1 MCHLLFSISIL
12 RNRTSSWHAGCIIDP
27 VLGKA
32 FDIMKPK
39 PGKPGLVDVGDA
51 DFEPQVLQA
60 KQPVVVAFWAPW
72 SRPCQIFE
80 AALDEVAVACAG
92 RVKVVRINADD
103 HPDLSMWYDIQS
115 IPSLLIF
122 VEGILRDKVVGTVSK
137 EGILTKL
144 RPLVPGLD
152 SPAPPMA
159 SAIQPAN
166 AAIIS
171 IDLRRHH
178 ARK

>member
-1 MCHLLFSISIL
+1 MCI
-12 RNRTSSWHAGCIIDP
+12 RGR
-27 VLGKA
+27 
-32 FDIMKPK
+32 
-39 PGKPGLVDVGDA
+39 
-51 DFEPQVLQA
+51 
-60 KQPVVVAFWAPW
+60 
-72 SRPCQIFE
+72 
-80 AALDEVAVACAG
+80 DEVAGACAG

-159 SAIQPAN
+159 SAIEPRVINPAN
-166 AAIIS
+166 AAIIPVHPQ
-171 IDLRRHH
+171 RHH
-178 ARK
+178 PRNLPEPFPERRPCTFPPPLPPFVLNPT